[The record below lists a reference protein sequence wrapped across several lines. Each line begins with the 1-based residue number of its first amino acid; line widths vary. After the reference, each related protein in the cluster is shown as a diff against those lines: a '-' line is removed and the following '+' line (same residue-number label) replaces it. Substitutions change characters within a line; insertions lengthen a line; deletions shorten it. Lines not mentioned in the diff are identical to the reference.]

1 MAFWKVWF
9 GGRKWETF
17 NSVTV
22 CADAER
28 EVSRAQ
34 APVSAK
40 VLREILVVM
49 ASSDGV
55 KSFFRSFAGCGR
67 LLTV

>member
-17 NSVTV
+17 NSVVV

-28 EVSRAQ
+28 DVNTAQ

-40 VLREILVVM
+40 DLRDMVVVM
-49 ASSDGV
+49 TSSDGV
-55 KSFFRSFAGCGR
+55 KSGPVFCR
-67 LLTV
+67 LWTVADD